1 MADKKDDSD
10 SESAKKPVNWGEI
23 FSILMVHAGM
33 TKEEIGNSS
42 IPFIFAIMSTMGKR
56 LCEKLG
62 VPYKTKEERE
72 EEKKQII
79 LFQKLP
85 DVLEKIEI
93 LIKHPLIKKHIV
105 LIPSK
110 IFWISLEAWRPLR
123 IADNSYPL
131 FY

>member
-10 SESAKKPVNWGEI
+10 SESAKKPVNWGEF

-72 EEKKQII
+72 EEKKQEEEDYPVPEASRRARKNRNTDKTSSDKKTYRADSKQDI
-79 LFQKLP
+79 LDFFGGMATFE
-85 DVLEKIEI
+85 D
-93 LIKHPLIKKHIV
+93 
-105 LIPSK
+105 S
-110 IFWISLEAWRPLR
+110 
-123 IADNSYPL
+123 
-131 FY
+131 